1 MDRTEL
7 DQQVAERVRTAL
19 IACAEA
25 AHEDARLR
33 GLCHEGA
40 WEVAVV
46 AMRSLPLEALLGDI
60 PDRVR

>member
-7 DQQVAERVRTAL
+7 DRQLAERVRTAL

-33 GLCHEGA
+33 GLCCEGA
-40 WEVAVV
+40 WEAAVV
-46 AMRSLPLEALLGDI
+46 AMRALPFDALLGDT
-60 PDRVR
+60 PRVR

>member
-7 DQQVAERVRTAL
+7 DRQVAERVRTAL

-25 AHEDARLR
+25 AHEDALLR

-40 WEVAVV
+40 WEAAVV
-46 AMRSLPLEALLGDI
+46 AMRALPLAKLLDEAAQ
-60 PDRVR
+60 RVG